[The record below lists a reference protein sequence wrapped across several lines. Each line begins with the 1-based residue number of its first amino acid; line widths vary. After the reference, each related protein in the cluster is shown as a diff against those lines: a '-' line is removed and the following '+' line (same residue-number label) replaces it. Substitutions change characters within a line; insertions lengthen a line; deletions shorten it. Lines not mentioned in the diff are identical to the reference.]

1 MGREVDRHILEV
13 RTYKLI
19 AGQRTAFDREMRR
32 ALPMLGRH
40 GIRVVRFG
48 PSLADDDHYILMR
61 AYDSLEQRI
70 EQVGGF
76 YGSEEWAREHA
87 PAVDPLLETYHTVLL
102 EVEPAVID
110 ALTVTTAKA

>member
-1 MGREVDRHILEV
+1 MGREVDRHILEI

-76 YGSEEWAREHA
+76 YSSEEWARKHA

-110 ALTVTTAKA
+110 ALTVTTATA